1 MSTRKWPEKDSLFLK
16 FQGPTANSLK
26 ETAAI
31 TRTIAEKYGGHGF
44 SLARTEK
51 EAADLWMD
59 RKNALYS
66 GLALLEGSRGWST
79 DVW

>member
-1 MSTRKWPEKDSLFLK
+1 MSARKWPERDSLFFK
-16 FQGPTANSLK
+16 FQGHSAAALK
-26 ETAAI
+26 ETARVVQGI
-31 TRTIAEKYGGHGF
+31 VERHGGTGF
-44 SLARTEK
+44 ALAQSEQ
-51 EAADLWMD
+51 EAADLWAD